1 MDKVYETEHTVQ
13 MHTHPC
19 YELTYYADGTGAT
32 EVEGEKFRFISG
44 TFILAAPNAPHT
56 ETHKDRVAVVCVGF
70 DTSTPLPSRLF
81 VDKDRRVADTLRI
94 IGRELKEKKLYY
106 PSALDALSELL
117 VLNVLRSAAGP
128 ARMSMDFDH
137 VLNYITAHANE
148 TTNIKK
154 IAAELHYNYDYFRQ
168 NFFARM
174 GVSATDYLQKTKL
187 SNAKNICSKANFPLR
202 KSPAERALPPLRISA
217 ALSRIPKDSPPRSTA
232 RKTSSPNFPTFISRP
247 LKNGRNRRD
256 KNNAVKTLRLRHKYF
271 KPSRCP
277 RNICAG
283 VAFTAFLP
291 LFLFHRQIQ
300 KLFYA
305 L

>member
-187 SNAKNICSKANFPLR
+187 SDAKKYLLESKLSVTEIARRTGFATASHFCRTFTDSEGL
-202 KSPAERALPPLRISA
+202 SPTQYREKNKLPEFSDIHFTPTEKR
-217 ALSRIPKDSPPRSTA
+217 PEPPR
-232 RKTSSPNFPTFISRP
+232 
-247 LKNGRNRRD
+247 
-256 KNNAVKTLRLRHKYF
+256 
-271 KPSRCP
+271 
-277 RNICAG
+277 
-283 VAFTAFLP
+283 
-291 LFLFHRQIQ
+291 Q
-300 KLFYA
+300 K
-305 L
+305 